1 MKDNAGTAR
10 KKRMIIATVCA
21 VILVCIALYYT
32 FKQTR
37 SEPDGWVPVNV
48 ALEVA
53 LTEREAKLQA
63 DITVTPPPTLVNIN
77 TADAFIL
84 ELLPGIGPAKARAI
98 VAHRRE
104 HGQFESIDDLLEVN
118 GIGQAT
124 LDNMRQYVT
133 LE

>member
-1 MKDNAGTAR
+1 MKEKTGAS
-10 KKRMIIATVCA
+10 KKMLIATVCA
-21 VILVCIALYYT
+21 LMLISVVLYYAV
-32 FKQTR
+32 KQSR
-37 SEPDGWVPVNV
+37 SEPDGWTPVNV
-48 ALEVA
+48 ELELA

-63 DITVTPPPTLVNIN
+63 DITVTSPPTLVNIN
-77 TADAFIL
+77 TADAFVL

-104 HGQFESIDDLLEVN
+104 NGPFESIDALLEVN

-124 LDNMRQYVT
+124 LDNLREHVT